1 MDQCSTPACPLFGNT
16 GTVIVRLKMEVC
28 SSCCKREECPA
39 SGCPELVYRPSGCE
53 QCTRSR
59 LFSKYNNSDCDSDV
73 TEKSR
78 PYRASAARSRNVN
91 VCAAVCLLLL
101 VCGLSP
107 RSSAAPH
114 RSRASMERQK
124 RDASEEPRLWANPC
138 DYGSDKPIYTRD
150 AKTIA
155 GNLVSQARN
164 AKAKTAN
171 YKDEF
176 ALKMHSFNS
185 FDELVNSWNSSEYLP
200 KELLPEKKVLSED
213 DIKELVNS
221 LDSILPG
228 MYKGLKLIVAGLN
241 SFLNE
246 ELSANLTPDES
257 LKNNINKTMHDV
269 RAVLCHFYDI
279 MNIRNLK
286 IEKVMMSEVPNLK
299 NDLGVTLF
307 RDTLIYLEY
316 LEQVF
321 EAYPEK

>member
-1 MDQCSTPACPLFGNT
+1 MVSAKNRRSLY
-16 GTVIVRLKMEVC
+16 
-28 SSCCKREECPA
+28 REF
-39 SGCPELVYRPSGCE
+39 SG
-53 QCTRSR
+53 
-59 LFSKYNNSDCDSDV
+59 
-73 TEKSR
+73 
-78 PYRASAARSRNVN
+78 NVN

-124 RDASEEPRLWANPC
+124 RDANEENKLWANPC
-138 DYGSDKPIYTRD
+138 DYGSPSDKPNYTTN

-155 GNLVSQARN
+155 GYLVSQARN

-176 ALKMHSFNS
+176 ALKMHSYNS

-200 KELLPEKKVLSED
+200 KELLPKKKVLSEE
-213 DIKELVNS
+213 DIKGLVDS
-221 LDSILPG
+221 IDSILPG
-228 MYKGLKLIVAGLN
+228 MYKGLKMIVAGLY

-246 ELSANLTPDES
+246 ELNPNLIPDES

-269 RAVLCHFYDI
+269 RAVLCHFNDI

-286 IEKVMMSEVPNLK
+286 IEKLLDSEIPSLK
-299 NDLGVTLF
+299 NDMGVLLF
-307 RDTLIYLEY
+307 RDTLNYLEY

-321 EAYPEK
+321 EAFPEQ